1 MQQCVVHG
9 SFLLDVGVLLALSIE
24 AIDEIRDVESQAD
37 EIVHAAIEEARARV
51 AAAEERARES
61 VVEAERS
68 AIAEAARVEDE
79 SRARRAAEA
88 DKAKKQVESKVKELD
103 GIARSNWDKAL
114 KLAAGKV
121 LSSIGDL

>member
-37 EIVHAAIEEARARV
+37 EIVRAAIEEARARV